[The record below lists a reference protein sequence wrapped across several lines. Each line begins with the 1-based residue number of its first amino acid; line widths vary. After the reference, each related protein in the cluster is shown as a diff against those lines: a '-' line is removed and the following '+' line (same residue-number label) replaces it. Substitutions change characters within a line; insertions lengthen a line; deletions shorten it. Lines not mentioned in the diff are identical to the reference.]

1 MKGEKKKK
9 QELKDDF
16 LHNFTQQAGV
26 CKINLQQGPQYPPS
40 LDAFQTTS
48 N

>member
-1 MKGEKKKK
+1 MKGKKKK
-9 QELKDDF
+9 MQEFKDDF

-26 CKINLQQGPQYPPS
+26 CKINLQQGPHYPPS
-40 LDAFQTTS
+40 LDDFQPTP

>member
-1 MKGEKKKK
+1 MI
-9 QELKDDF
+9 

-26 CKINLQQGPQYPPS
+26 CKIHLQQRPQYPPS
-40 LDAFQTTS
+40 LDDFQPIS

>member
-1 MKGEKKKK
+1 MI
-9 QELKDDF
+9 

-26 CKINLQQGPQYPPS
+26 YKINVQQGPQYLPR
-40 LDAFQTTS
+40 LHDFQPIS